1 MANIVVVGVQ
11 WGDEGKGKIVDL
23 LAKDADVVVRFQ
35 GGSNAGHTVEVG
47 GERFILHLIPSG
59 VLHSGSKCVI
69 AAGVVVDPEVLV
81 DEISQLKQRGY
92 LQNDRGLV
100 VSDRAQI
107 VLPYHKKIDLLR
119 EQRLGINRIGT
130 TGRGIGPAYED
141 RVARRGIL
149 FCEFIDPAQFRRRLE
164 SCLPYVN
171 SYLKDVLN
179 ASPYNLEEL
188 YQPLAE
194 KSRLL
199 ARLSADTS
207 LLLDQEI
214 KKGSNILFE
223 GAQGTLLDVNH
234 GSYPFVTS
242 SSTIA
247 GGALAGAGVGPT
259 KISRVI
265 GVSKAYTTRVGGG
278 PFPSEITGSLQD
290 ELREKGREYGATTGR
305 PRRCGWLDAVVGRYA
320 ARLNG
325 LDLLAITKLD
335 VLSGLEKVKI
345 CKAYNY
351 RGRILT
357 EFPANPQVL
366 LDCQPVYEEMEG
378 WKQDIS
384 EARRLEDLPPAAR
397 DYLDRL
403 EKILEVKIGLIS
415 VGCERQQTIV
425 VVNPFRV

>member
-1 MANIVVVGVQ
+1 MANLVVVGVQ

-23 LAKDADVVVRFQ
+23 LARDADVVVRFQ
-35 GGSNAGHTVEVG
+35 GGSNAGHTVEVD

-59 VLHSGSKCVI
+59 VLNSGTKCVI
-69 AAGVVVDPEVLV
+69 AAGVVVDPDVLV
-81 DEISQLKQRGY
+81 EEISQLKERGY
-92 LQNDRGLV
+92 LQDDQGLM
-100 VSDRAQI
+100 VSDRAQV

-119 EQRLGINRIGT
+119 EEQLGRNRIGT

-141 RVARRGIL
+141 RVGRRGIL
-149 FCEFIDPAQFRRRLE
+149 FCEFVDPAQFRQQLE
-164 SCLPYVN
+164 ACLPYVN
-171 SYLKDVLN
+171 SYLKAVFN
-179 ASPYNLEEL
+179 ARPYDLEEL

-194 KSRLL
+194 KASQLEKF
-199 ARLSADTS
+199 SGDTS

-214 KKGSNILFE
+214 KKGRNILFE

-242 SSTIA
+242 SSTVA

-278 PFPSEITGSLQD
+278 PFPTEISGPLQD
-290 ELREKGREYGATTGR
+290 ELRERGQEYGATTGR

-320 ARLNG
+320 ARVNG
-325 LDLLAITKLD
+325 LNSLAITKLD
-335 VLSGLEKVKI
+335 VLSGLDKVKI
-345 CKAYNY
+345 CQAYNY

-357 EFPANPQVL
+357 EFPANRRLL

-378 WKQDIS
+378 WKEEIS
-384 EARRLEDLPPAAR
+384 EARSVADLPAAAR
-397 DYLDRL
+397 NYLDRL
-403 EKILEVKIGLIS
+403 EEIFEVKIGLIS
-415 VGCERQQTIV
+415 VGCERQRTIV
-425 VVNPFRV
+425 VENPFQG